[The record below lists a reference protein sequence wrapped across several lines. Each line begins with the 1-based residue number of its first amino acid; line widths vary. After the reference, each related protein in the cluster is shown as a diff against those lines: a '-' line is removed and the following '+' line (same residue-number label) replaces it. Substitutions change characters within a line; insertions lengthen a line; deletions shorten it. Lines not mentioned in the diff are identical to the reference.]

1 MKFTT
6 FTFRWYGDG
15 KIIYAQSLRNS
26 MSVKVEQLTKIY
38 GTQKAVNN
46 VSFEA
51 KKGQVLG
58 FLGPNGAG
66 KTTTMKIITCFIPQ
80 SEGNVN
86 VCGYN
91 TLESP
96 MEVRKRIGYLPEHN
110 PLYKEMYVKEYLSFV
125 GGLNKVTD
133 RKKRIKEMIER
144 VGLGREQHK
153 LIGALSKGYRQR
165 VGLAQAMLHD
175 PEVLI
180 LDEPTSGLDP
190 NQLVEIRK
198 LIIDLGKEKTV
209 IFSTHIMQEVQAI
222 CDQVMIIN
230 KGEIV
235 ANDPVE
241 ALQNRVKGSNVITI
255 EFLQKTRKEILNKI
269 PKVQSIQS
277 LGNNQWQIS
286 SSLKDDI
293 RKDIFDFSVQNGLT
307 LLEMKKEVYSVEDVF
322 QELTKDFKDSTNF
335 SDTDLKELKKL

>member
-1 MKFTT
+1 
-6 FTFRWYGDG
+6 
-15 KIIYAQSLRNS
+15 

-80 SEGNVN
+80 SEGKAE
-86 VCGYN
+86 VCGYD
-91 TLESP
+91 TIDSP
-96 MEVRKRIGYLPEHN
+96 MDVRKRIGYLPEHN
-110 PLYKEMYVKEYLSFV
+110 PLYKEMYVKEYLNFV
-125 GGLNKVTD
+125 GGLNKVPK
-133 RKKRIKEMIER
+133 RKKRVEEMIDW

-222 CDQVMIIN
+222 CDHVMIIN

-241 ALQNRVKGSNVITI
+241 ALQNRVTGSNVITI
-255 EFLQKTRKEILNKI
+255 EFLQKIKKDLLNKI
-269 PKVQSIQS
+269 PKVKSIQS
-277 LGNNQWQIS
+277 LGANQWQIS
-286 SSLKDDI
+286 SDLNDDI
-293 RKDIFDFSVQNGLT
+293 RKEIFDFSVQNKLT
-307 LLEMKKEVYSVEDVF
+307 LLGMKKEVYSVEDVF
-322 QELTKDFKDSTNF
+322 QELTK
-335 SDTDLKELKKL
+335 